1 MFRLQTITPFAV
13 GLGLLYLLLGL
24 VSQVEP
30 VSAVPTTTYNIP
42 PADAERIPFDRDD
55 GVCTL
60 AEAVEA
66 ANDQGN
72 TPNLN
77 DCPAGSVGTNIIQLQ
92 AGTYSLTQS
101 DFFQNG
107 NLAAPGI
114 DFPLEI
120 RGVTSATTIIERDA
134 GAPEQFRFFL
144 VDDGSL
150 VLEDVTLTNGYISGD
165 NTGGAIRVNSGGVLS
180 MTGVTLSNNTALEGG
195 ALYAGGITFISA
207 SSIVGNNATANDN
220 GRGGGIYV
228 ANQMLLINSNVTA
241 NLSTE
246 HGGGLYIVNTG
257 SGQAIVALS
266 SLSQNVANTDADGA
280 GAGGGIYHNSGN
292 LSVTL
297 STLDMNVATPDPING
312 NDGDGGGLFVASTME
327 MDFTLVSANAANNG
341 AGLYNDAP
349 ANSEI
354 RRSLFIAN
362 IAADDGGG
370 IYNQGDVLLDNG
382 ILWANIATLGNG
394 GGIANDA
401 NSGRRADL
409 RNSTIV
415 QNMAP
420 AGSGGGMYNLGP
432 DTSATAAVSNVTIAS
447 NQAGG
452 GDGGGIANGNTGYIV
467 VANATIYNNTA
478 SGNGAGIAS
487 TDPISDHFFIRNTIL
502 GNNDCSGNYT
512 SQGHNLDSGASCSF
526 AALGDINNGT
536 LDLGTLS
543 PADPLLVLT
552 GNITPGYEPQ
562 ANSDALNAGNED
574 GCFDA
579 LNINNNGILLTED
592 QWGQARPLGGA
603 GFHCDIGAVENQAVL
618 AVALL
623 GQEARPSVWPVWG
636 VGVAAVL
643 LLLATA
649 GIATRR
655 PRFF

>member
-1 MFRLQTITPFAV
+1 MFRLQTITPLAV

-24 VSQVEP
+24 VSHVEP
-30 VSAVPTTTYNIP
+30 VAAVPATTYNIP
-42 PADAERIPFDRDD
+42 PGDAERIPFSRVD

-72 TPNLN
+72 NPTLN

-101 DFFQNG
+101 DFSQNG

-120 RGVTSATTIIERDA
+120 RGVTSATTIIERSA

-165 NTGGAIRVNSGGVLS
+165 LSGGAIRVNSAGVLT
-180 MTGVTLSNNTALEGG
+180 MTGVTLSNNTAQDGG

-207 SSIVGNNATANDN
+207 SSIVGNNATMNGN

-228 ANQMLLINSNVTA
+228 ANQLLLINSNVTA

-246 HGGGLYIVNTG
+246 HGGGVYIGGTG

-266 SLSQNVANTDADGA
+266 SLSQNVANTNADGA

-297 STLDMNVATPDPING
+297 SSLAMNVATPDLING
-312 NDGDGGGLFVASTME
+312 NDGDGGGLFVAGNME
-327 MDFTLVSANAANNG
+327 MDFTLVSGNAASNG

-349 ANSEI
+349 AVSEI

-382 ILWANIATLGNG
+382 ILWANIATAGNG

-401 NSGRRADL
+401 NSGKTADL

-415 QNMAP
+415 QNIAT

-432 DTSATAAVSNVTIAS
+432 NTTATAAVSNVTIAS

-478 SGNGAGIAS
+478 SGSGAGIAS
-487 TDPISDHFFIRNTIL
+487 ADPTADHFFLRNTIL
-502 GNNDCSGNYT
+502 GNNGCSGNYT
-512 SQGHNLDSGASCSF
+512 SQGHNLDSGASCGF
-526 AALGDINNGT
+526 AALGDISNGT
-536 LDLGTLS
+536 LDLGSLS
-543 PADPLLVLT
+543 PADPFLVLT

-579 LNINNNGILLTED
+579 LNINNNGMLLTED
-592 QWGQARPLGGA
+592 QWGQARPLGGSN
-603 GFHCDIGAVENQAVL
+603 FYCDMGAVENQVVT

-623 GQEARPSVWPVWG
+623 GQGVRPSVWPVWG
-636 VGVAAVL
+636 VGFAAVL

-649 GIATRR
+649 GVATRR
-655 PRFF
+655 TRLF